1 MNNREILCQSHFDYR
16 KQWDRCLHIL
26 HIYKRVFINKKG
38 FKGISEC
45 YPISLSAVIKRAQT
59 WLYLIAVNSISL
71 RGPVVK

>member
-1 MNNREILCQSHFDYR
+1 MGQMS
-16 KQWDRCLHIL
+16 
-26 HIYKRVFINKKG
+26 IYIIYIYERVFINKKG

-59 WLYLIAVNSISL
+59 WLYLIVVNSISL